1 MHVLC
6 CVGHQQSSPPQAPLF
21 PPGSPEDLLQSCTHF
36 LRGELTTLIEEQAQL
51 ATGAFHAG
59 SATALRFR
67 YGSHLVLV
75 PELRKAPPSR
85 RVSFLHPSASR
96 RPHPPPSFITRL
108 KCALPL
114 CTPPPP
120 PAYSGSSVPV
130 GSLAAPPSTSMGSTH
145 SPCLDVV
152 GGLGT
157 PPVVP
162 RDAVASSQAAAVE
175 CSPLARALAA
185 CMPQARVP
193 SPCGSGAGSG
203 SGSGS
208 MGECDVGTLG
218 PSPDLSGAMTDGA
231 CHVFFGCCSGLA

>member
-1 MHVLC
+1 MRCADYDDSRQLDAGARRGGGVSVFVSCTSLSHVVCLLHVLC

-96 RPHPPPSFITRL
+96 RPHPPPFV
-108 KCALPL
+108 
-114 CTPPPP
+114 
-120 PAYSGSSVPV
+120 Y
-130 GSLAAPPSTSMGSTH
+130 H
-145 SPCLDVV
+145 
-152 GGLGT
+152 
-157 PPVVP
+157 
-162 RDAVASSQAAAVE
+162 ASQV
-175 CSPLARALAA
+175 CPSPLHS
-185 CMPQARVP
+185 
-193 SPCGSGAGSG
+193 SPHP
-203 SGSGS
+203 
-208 MGECDVGTLG
+208 L
-218 PSPDLSGAMTDGA
+218 
-231 CHVFFGCCSGLA
+231 HN

>member
-96 RPHPPPSFITRL
+96 RPPPLFITRL

-114 CTPPPP
+114 CTPPPTP
-120 PAYSGSSVPV
+120 CIFRLLCPRGIAC
-130 GSLAAPPSTSMGSTH
+130 STSLHLHGLHPQPLPGRGGWLGHTTRGSPGRCGLLPGCCRGVLPAGPGT
-145 SPCLDVV
+145 
-152 GGLGT
+152 GGLHAPG
-157 PPVVP
+157 
-162 RDAVASSQAAAVE
+162 S
-175 CSPLARALAA
+175 RALALW
-185 CMPQARVP
+185 QR
-193 SPCGSGAGSG
+193 GRQW
-203 SGSGS
+203 
-208 MGECDVGTLG
+208 
-218 PSPDLSGAMTDGA
+218 
-231 CHVFFGCCSGLA
+231 

>member
-1 MHVLC
+1 
-6 CVGHQQSSPPQAPLF
+6 
-21 PPGSPEDLLQSCTHF
+21 
-36 LRGELTTLIEEQAQL
+36 
-51 ATGAFHAG
+51 
-59 SATALRFR
+59 
-67 YGSHLVLV
+67 
-75 PELRKAPPSR
+75 
-85 RVSFLHPSASR
+85 
-96 RPHPPPSFITRL
+96 
-108 KCALPL
+108 
-114 CTPPPP
+114 
-120 PAYSGSSVPV
+120 
-130 GSLAAPPSTSMGSTH
+130 MGSTH

-162 RDAVASSQAAAVE
+162 RDAAAVE

-231 CHVFFGCCSGLA
+231 CHVFLVVAVGSRSPVSLGVLLCYMRRWPPLYLPAAAFHFLPSVLWRGMALDRRPVVVFFVFFLRLFSVVRIMWTSPV